1 MKLKSIF
8 AYTNDYKYIL
18 ENYKKSTQKWMI
30 LSTLIFNT
38 YFIGSRGE
46 CDIYYIILSIKRD
59 SELSQGRVLLIKVGG
74 CSLLW
79 VLIGVSYPLF

>member
-38 YFIGSRGE
+38 FYMGSTNG
-46 CDIYYIILSIKRD
+46 CKVIFNIKRE
-59 SELSQGRVLLIKVGG
+59 SESGQSLVLLIKVGG